1 VTKDEPD
8 RGKVRHEFSSPLP
21 RRGEESPP
29 RRLESLGKISAELL
43 HDLGS
48 HLSVLEGRVAVART
62 ESALGR
68 STSGELARIQAETR
82 ELRKMVVD
90 ILDEVRGAPRSPEV
104 TTPVQ
109 PLLEEVIHRWLTGAP
124 RVSPS
129 LRTTL
134 PADTQVPGPRSF
146 YSRALG
152 NLLRNASRH
161 ARSRILITACCVD
174 SGRVV
179 EIVVEDDGDGVPPE
193 LREGI
198 FSPFVAGSG
207 GGAGLGLSFAKWA
220 ADQLG
225 GSLELISEPGELG
238 GAAFRFQVP
247 IQRPAN
253 PLRRSPGGAGQ
264 RGCLPPGVRVA
275 IIDDDQ
281 AIRRVLRRRLH
292 GEGARVLT
300 PSLTHL
306 DEVGTLLE
314 ELFRWDPQIVLL
326 DLNLGGG
333 LSGANIH
340 EMLARRH
347 PHLASRVL
355 FLTGGP
361 APDHPIGAPVLN
373 KLQDWDD
380 LVERMC
386 EVLP

>member
-1 VTKDEPD
+1 MTKDEPD

-21 RRGEESPP
+21 RRGEEPTS
-29 RRLESLGKISAELL
+29 RRLKSLGRISAELL

-82 ELRKMVVD
+82 ELRKMVIDV
-90 ILDEVRGAPRSPEV
+90 LDEIRGAPRSPEV

-109 PLLEEVIHRWLTGAP
+109 PLLEEVIHRWLSGAP

-134 PADTQVPGPRSF
+134 PSDTQVPGPRSF

-174 SGRVV
+174 AGRVV

-193 LREGI
+193 LRAGI
-198 FSPFVAGSG
+198 FLPFVASSG
-207 GGAGLGLSFAKWA
+207 GGTGLGLSFAKWA
-220 ADQLG
+220 AEQLG

-247 IQRPAN
+247 LQ
-253 PLRRSPGGAGQ
+253 RSPGAL
-264 RGCLPPGVRVA
+264 RHSPDEREPKGCLPEGVRVA

-281 AIRRVLRRRLH
+281 AIRRVLRRRFH

-314 ELFRWDPQIVLL
+314 ELVRWDPEIILL

-333 LSGANIH
+333 LSGIDIY
-340 EMLARRH
+340 EMLARRY
-347 PHLASRVL
+347 PHLASRLL

-361 APDHPIGAPVLN
+361 APDHAIGAPVLN

-386 EVLP
+386 EVLA